1 MTTDLWK
8 HGACDAAAHV
18 AKGDVSAREL
28 VASTLARIAD
38 INPRINALPVVLA
51 EEALAA
57 ADAAD
62 ARRISGKE
70 LPPLHGVPVTVKINT
85 DQKGQATTDGA
96 AINKDR
102 IAEFDSPVVANLR
115 KAGAIIIG
123 RSNTPAF
130 SMRWFTDNE
139 LHGRTFNP
147 WARDITP
154 GGSSGG
160 AAAAVATGMGAL
172 AHGNDFGGSVRYP
185 AYACGVVGL
194 RASVGRIPSSSD
206 DDRAISFQMMST
218 QGVLARSIADAR
230 LALAAM
236 SASDARDP
244 LLVPAPLEQPHPS
257 DMRIAMCSDFPGH
270 DVDPAVRDA
279 VVKAGAA
286 LQGSGFIVE
295 EATPPH
301 FDEASAM
308 WRTLVYADQQR
319 EGFPYVMQHGDAAA
333 RRNMELVYQAMPDV
347 SRDQYLDALARRF
360 IVARAWSEF
369 FDRYP
374 VLLMPVSFKRPVPID
389 TDLISA
395 THVEELISAQSPMQ
409 AISML
414 GLPGLSV
421 PTGLVECVPMGV
433 QLVATKFREDL
444 CLHIGAALED
454 SFGALTPMEPKW
466 T

>member
-1 MTTDLWK
+1 MKTDLWK
-8 HGACDAAAHV
+8 HSACDAAALV

-115 KAGAIIIG
+115 KSGAIIIG

-130 SMRWFTDNE
+130 SLRWFTDNE
-139 LHGRTFNP
+139 LHGRTSNP
-147 WARDITP
+147 WARNITP

-160 AAAAVATGMGAL
+160 AAAAVATGMGVL
-172 AHGNDFGGSVRYP
+172 AHGNDFGGSIRYP
-185 AYACGVVGL
+185 AYCCGVVGL
-194 RASVGRIPSSSD
+194 RPTVGRIPTSSD

-218 QGVLARSIADAR
+218 QGVLTRSIADAR
-230 LALAAM
+230 VALAAM
-236 SASDARDP
+236 SVGDARDP
-244 LLVPAPLEQPHPS
+244 LWVPAPLEQPLPK
-257 DMRIAMCSDFPGH
+257 DVRIAMCADFPGH
-270 DVDPAVRDA
+270 YVDPVVRDA
-279 VVKAGAA
+279 IRKAGKA
-286 LQGSGFIVE
+286 LQGRGFTVE
-295 EATPPH
+295 EVTPPH

-319 EGFPYVMQHGDAAA
+319 EGFPYVMKHGDAAA
-333 RRNMELVYQAMPDV
+333 RRNMELVLEAMPVV

-360 IVARAWSEF
+360 QIARAWSEF
-369 FDRYP
+369 LDRYP

-395 THVEELISAQSPMQ
+395 THVEELISAQSASQ
-409 AISML
+409 VISML

-421 PTGLVECVPMGV
+421 PTSLIDGLPMGV

-444 CLHIGAALED
+444 CLHIGAALEE
-454 SFGALTPMEPKW
+454 SFGKLTPVEPKW
-466 T
+466 I

>member
-1 MTTDLWK
+1 MTSDLWK
-8 HGACDAAAHV
+8 HRACDAAELV

-28 VASTLARIAD
+28 VASTLARIAE
-38 INPRINALPVVLA
+38 INPCINALPVVLA
-51 EEALAA
+51 EEAMAA

-62 ARRISGKE
+62 ARQISGKE
-70 LPPLHGVPVTVKINT
+70 LPPLHGVPVTIKINT

-102 IAEFDSPVVANLR
+102 IAKFDSPVVANLR

-130 SMRWFTDNE
+130 SLRWFTDNE

-160 AAAAVATGMGAL
+160 AAAAVATGMGSI

-185 AYACGVVGL
+185 AYCCGVVGL

-206 DDRAISFQMMST
+206 DDLAITFQMMST
-218 QGVLARSIADAR
+218 QGVLTRSIADAR
-230 LALAAM
+230 LALAVMA
-236 SASDARDP
+236 AGDARDP
-244 LLVPAPLEQPHPS
+244 LWVPAPLDQPRPQ
-257 DMRIAMCSDFPGH
+257 DMRIAMCVNLPGF
-270 DVDPAVRDA
+270 DVDHAVRDA
-279 VVKAGAA
+279 VRKAGAT
-286 LQGSGFIVE
+286 LQARGFIVE
-295 EATPPH
+295 EMAPPH
-301 FDEASAM
+301 FAEAAAM

-319 EGFPYVMQHGDAAA
+319 EGFPFVLQHGDAAA
-333 RRNMELVYQAMPDV
+333 RRNMELVLEAMPDV

-360 IVARAWSEF
+360 VIARAWSEF
-369 FDRYP
+369 LDRYP
-374 VLLMPVSFKRPVPID
+374 VLLMPVSFKRPVKVD

-395 THVEELISAQSPMQ
+395 AGVEELISAQSALQ
-409 AISML
+409 TISML

-421 PTGLVECVPMGV
+421 PTGLIDGLPMGV

-444 CLHIGAALED
+444 CLHIGAILED
-454 SFGALTPMEPKW
+454 SFGRLTPMEPQW
-466 T
+466 S